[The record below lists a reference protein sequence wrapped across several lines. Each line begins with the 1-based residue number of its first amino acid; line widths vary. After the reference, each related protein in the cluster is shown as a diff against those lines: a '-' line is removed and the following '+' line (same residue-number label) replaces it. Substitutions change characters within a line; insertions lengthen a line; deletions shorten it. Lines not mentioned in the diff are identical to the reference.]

1 VAQPSA
7 SQRALVPL
15 YAASAVLT
23 LGEGGAALL
32 IPPYLHLL
40 GIDAAVIG
48 AVLAAYGV
56 ASLAT
61 RVPAALLYR
70 SHRGPW
76 LVAGGC
82 VLSALAFACIP
93 LTSTPVAVAGLV
105 ALDGVGFSM
114 ATTGAMTALME
125 RRPPGASA
133 GSIMGW
139 YTGSLGIGYSAA
151 GFVGGTLGDRL
162 GVDAAILALAVV
174 PLLAGA
180 LLKLSLDAAPTGAEP
195 VAAGHRPRS
204 RLRQFAH
211 LPALVWLAF
220 LVSLYINLVNGVL
233 FTFFPIHGLAI
244 GLSLTQIGAL
254 TGIHGAVAA
263 AVRLGSGL
271 FFRHVSYARSL
282 PLMVVLSGLAVAGLS
297 IVRLF
302 AALAVA
308 WAVIGLA
315 RGVLRVASGA
325 LVMDVAGDSDAE
337 RGAASGVY
345 LAGLDLGKIL
355 GPPLGGAGV
364 HLAGIET
371 TFLLIAVA
379 FPAAYLVATAA
390 LPTRSRRS
398 RPAGSASR
406 SDRSTRPAAR

>member
-1 VAQPSA
+1 VTQAGA

-15 YAASAVLT
+15 YVASAVLT
-23 LGEGGAALL
+23 LGEGSVALL
-32 IPPYLHLL
+32 IPPYLHLR
-40 GIDAAVIG
+40 GFEAAVIG
-48 AVLAAYGV
+48 IVLAAYGI

-70 SHRGPW
+70 SRRGPW

-93 LTSTPVAVAGLV
+93 LTSSPVAVAGLV
-105 ALDGVGFSM
+105 ALDGVGFSV
-114 ATTGAMTALME
+114 ATTGAMTALIE
-125 RRPPGASA
+125 RRPPAASA

-162 GVDAAILALAVV
+162 GVKAAILALALV

-180 LLKLSLDAAPTGAEP
+180 LLKRSLDAAPAQAAE
-195 VAAGHRPRS
+195 AAGRRRRS
-204 RLRQFAH
+204 GLRQFAH

-233 FTFFPIHGLAI
+233 FAFFPIYGLAI

-263 AVRLGSGL
+263 AVRLGSGV
-271 FFRHVSYARSL
+271 FFRHVSYVRAL
-282 PLMVVLSGLAVAGLS
+282 PLMVVLSGLAVASLS
-297 IVRLF
+297 TVRLF
-302 AALAVA
+302 GALAVA

-315 RGVLRVASGA
+315 RGLLRVASGA

-345 LAGLDLGKIL
+345 LAGLDLGKVL
-355 GPPLGGAGV
+355 GPLLGGAGAE
-364 HLAGIET
+364 LAGIET

-379 FPAAYLVATAA
+379 FPAAYLVASAA
-390 LPTRSRRS
+390 LPSRTS
-398 RPAGSASR
+398 PPRPAASASR
-406 SDRSTRPAAR
+406 SDLSTRPGAR